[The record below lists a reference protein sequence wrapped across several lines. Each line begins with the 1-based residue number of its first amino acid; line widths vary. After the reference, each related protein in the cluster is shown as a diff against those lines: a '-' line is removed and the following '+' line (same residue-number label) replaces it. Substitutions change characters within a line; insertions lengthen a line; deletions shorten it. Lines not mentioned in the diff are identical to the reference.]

1 MGFERVLLIVLDGC
15 GAGPAPDA
23 AEYGDIGENEGDTLR
38 NVWRAVGGF
47 ETPLLAELGLLSAAR
62 VPIHERRLPQPAA
75 TFARLQPLSK
85 GKDSVTGHWEMMGI
99 VLDRPFPTYPNG
111 FPPEVVEPFE
121 AAIGRK
127 VLGNRAASG
136 TAIVQELGAEH
147 MRTGRPILYT
157 SADSV
162 FQVACHEEVVPIE
175 TLYEWCRMAR
185 EMLVAP
191 HNVAR
196 VIARPFTGD
205 PEQGFTRTD
214 RRRDFPL
221 PPPRNLVDDISE
233 LIGPI
238 HGIGVVPEIF
248 AGRGFHKRPR
258 SQNNEQHERALLDA
272 LTSGDRFV
280 FANFEDFDMRYGHR
294 NDPEGF
300 AAALE
305 RFDRTLAKV
314 LGRLRPGDLLMLT
327 ADHGN
332 DPTTPSTDHSREFVP
347 FAAFSPGLAPRGD
360 LGEIAGLSFVG
371 NVAAKAFR
379 TKDQGGELFR
389 TES

>member
-1 MGFERVLLIVLDGC
+1 MAFERVVLIVLDGC

-23 AEYGDIGENEGDTLR
+23 AEYGDSGENEGDTLR
-38 NVWRAVGGF
+38 NTWEAVGGF
-47 ETPLLAELGLLSAAR
+47 DTPLLAELGFLSAAR
-62 VPIHERRLPQPAA
+62 VPIEQRNLPKPAA
-75 TFARLQPLSK
+75 TYARLKPLSK

-99 VLDRPFPTYPNG
+99 VLDRPFPTYPQG

-127 VLGNRAASG
+127 VLGNRPASG
-136 TAIVQELGAEH
+136 TVIIQELGEEH
-147 MRTGRPILYT
+147 MRSGRPILYT

-162 FQVACHEEVVPIE
+162 FQLACHEEVVPVE
-175 TLYEWCRMAR
+175 TLYEWCRIAR
-185 EMLVAP
+185 ELLVEP

-196 VIARPFTGD
+196 VIARPFVGD
-205 PEQGFTRTD
+205 PNRGFTRTD
-214 RRRDFPL
+214 RRKDFPL
-221 PPPRNLVDDISE
+221 PPPHNLVDEISE
-233 LIGPI
+233 LIGPV

-248 AGRGFHKRPR
+248 AGRGFLERPR
-258 SQNNEQHERALLDA
+258 TQNNEEHERALLEA
-272 LTSGDRFV
+272 LTRGDRFL

-314 LGRLRPGDLLMLT
+314 LGRLRPEDLLLLT

-332 DPTTPSTDHSREFVP
+332 DPTTPSTDHSREYAP
-347 FAAFSPGLAPRGD
+347 FSAFSPGGPARGD
-360 LGEIAGLSFVG
+360 LGEVEGFSFVG
-371 NVAAKAFR
+371 VTAARALGPYRKE
-379 TKDQGGELFR
+379 ELF
-389 TES
+389 